1 MNRIALALD
10 LGGTNLRLAAV
21 GEDGTVYSRLR
32 SETPKGS
39 SGDDVID
46 LIVRLAEN
54 CRNGLADPLSV
65 CAIAAAV
72 PATINIEKGIL
83 NKLPNLRCLEG
94 VPLRDILAKRLGVEA
109 VLENDAT
116 AAAIGENWLGASRGV
131 DTSICVT
138 LGTGVGGG
146 LVINS
151 VPYRGKDGTAGEVGH
166 ICVEPNGHPCGCG
179 SRGCIEQYASA
190 TAIIR
195 SAISAGLDVASSSA
209 VYEAAKSGDKRAS
222 AVFTSMGSYL
232 GIGLAGLVNVLN
244 PEMIVL
250 GGGVSAAWDLFAD
263 EVRREVNERAFPE
276 PADRVKIVRAELG
289 DDAGILGAARAVFA
303 SVGRGAAN

>member
-21 GEDGTVYSRLR
+21 GEDGTIYSRSR
-32 SETPKGS
+32 AETPKGS
-39 SGDDVID
+39 SGNDVID
-46 LIVRLAEN
+46 LIIHLAEH
-54 CRNGLADPLSV
+54 CRSGLEDPSAV

-72 PATINIEKGIL
+72 PATINIDEGIL

-94 VPLRDILAKRLGVEA
+94 VPLRDILSNRLGVDA

-116 AAAIGENWLGASRGV
+116 AAAIGENWLGASRDV

-146 LVINS
+146 LMINGK
-151 VPYRGKDGTAGEVGH
+151 PYRGKDGTAGEVGH
-166 ICVEPNGHPCGCG
+166 ICVEPDGHPCGCG
-179 SRGCIEQYASA
+179 SRGCVEQYASA
-190 TAIIR
+190 TAVIR
-195 SAISAGLDVASSSA
+195 MAREAGLDVSTSSDVYNWAKRGNEEA
-209 VYEAAKSGDKRAS
+209 VD
-222 AVFTSMGSYL
+222 VFTAMGTYL

-244 PEMIVL
+244 PEMIVI
-250 GGGVSAAWDLFAD
+250 GGGVSAAWELFAGD
-263 EVRREVNERAFPE
+263 VRREVDERSFPE
-276 PADRVKIVRAELG
+276 PAKRVKIVGAELG

-303 SVGRGAAN
+303 LISK

>member
-21 GEDGTVYSRLR
+21 GEDGTVYSRSR

-46 LIVRLAEN
+46 LIVRLAKN
-54 CRNGLADPLSV
+54 CRDGLNDPSSV

-72 PATINIEKGIL
+72 PATINIERGIL

-94 VPLRDILAKRLGVEA
+94 VPLREILAKRLGVEA
-109 VLENDAT
+109 ILENDAT

-146 LVINS
+146 LVINGAA
-151 VPYRGKDGTAGEVGH
+151 YRGKDGTAGEVGH
-166 ICVEPNGHPCGCG
+166 ICVEPLGHPCGCG

-190 TAIIR
+190 TAVIR
-195 SAISAGLDVASSSA
+195 LSNDAGLSVSSSSE
-209 VYEAAKSGDKRAS
+209 VYDAAKSGDERAA
-222 AVFTSMGSYL
+222 AVFSSMGSYL

-250 GGGVSAAWDLFAD
+250 GGGVSAAWELFAAD
-263 EVRREVNERAFPE
+263 VQREVNARAFPE

-289 DDAGILGAARAVFA
+289 DDAGILGAARAVF
-303 SVGRGAAN
+303 SSIGRGAAK

>member
-21 GEDGTVYSRLR
+21 GEDGTVYSRSR

-46 LIVRLAEN
+46 LIVRLANN
-54 CRNGLADPLSV
+54 CRDGLNDPSSV

-72 PATINIEKGIL
+72 PATINIERGIL

-94 VPLRDILAKRLGVEA
+94 VPLREILAKRLGVEA
-109 VLENDAT
+109 ILENDAT

-146 LVINS
+146 LVINGAA
-151 VPYRGKDGTAGEVGH
+151 YRGKDGTAGEVGH
-166 ICVEPNGHPCGCG
+166 ICVEPLGHPCGCG

-190 TAIIR
+190 TAVIR
-195 SAISAGLDVASSSA
+195 LSNDAGLSVSSSSE
-209 VYEAAKSGDKRAS
+209 VYDAAKSGDERAA
-222 AVFTSMGSYL
+222 AVFSSMGSYL

-250 GGGVSAAWDLFAD
+250 GGGVSAAWELFAAD
-263 EVRREVNERAFPE
+263 VQREVNARAFPE

-289 DDAGILGAARAVFA
+289 DDAGILGAARAVF
-303 SVGRGAAN
+303 SSIGRGAAK

>member
-116 AAAIGENWLGASRGV
+116 AAAIGENWLGASREV

-146 LVINS
+146 LVING
-151 VPYRGKDGTAGEVGH
+151 VRYRGKDGTAGEVGH
-166 ICVEPNGHPCGCG
+166 I
-179 SRGCIEQYASA
+179 
-190 TAIIR
+190 
-195 SAISAGLDVASSSA
+195 
-209 VYEAAKSGDKRAS
+209 
-222 AVFTSMGSYL
+222 
-232 GIGLAGLVNVLN
+232 
-244 PEMIVL
+244 
-250 GGGVSAAWDLFAD
+250 
-263 EVRREVNERAFPE
+263 
-276 PADRVKIVRAELG
+276 
-289 DDAGILGAARAVFA
+289 
-303 SVGRGAAN
+303 

>member
-1 MNRIALALD
+1 MLEQQANV
-10 LGGTNLRLAAV
+10 RLVERAASGDQV
-21 GEDGTVYSRLR
+21 TDEEGYFTTFVDGTVDGAVATYDLRLVPQAGSLLPR
-32 SETPKGS
+32 SGVT
-39 SGDDVID
+39 
-46 LIVRLAEN
+46 
-54 CRNGLADPLSV
+54 
-65 CAIAAAV
+65 AITV
-72 PATINIEKGIL
+72 
-83 NKLPNLRCLEG
+83 
-94 VPLRDILAKRLGVEA
+94 
-109 VLENDAT
+109 
-116 AAAIGENWLGASRGV
+116 
-131 DTSICVT
+131 
-138 LGTGVGGG
+138 
-146 LVINS
+146 
-151 VPYRGKDGTAGEVGH
+151 GTAGEVGH

-195 SAISAGLDVASSSA
+195 SAINAGLEVGSSSA

-222 AVFTSMGSYL
+222 AVFSSMGSYL

-303 SVGRGAAN
+303 SVRRGAAN